1 MDFIRDIRKK
11 ACNLITLSVLLK
23 DQYHPPEKEKLQ
35 KILKEHGETMQELIK
50 ISDRLKD
57 RFSRDLKFA
66 NWKYGFIW
74 KVSN

>member
-1 MDFIRDIRKK
+1 
-11 ACNLITLSVLLK
+11 LLK